1 MTTTAPLQKNV
12 RLTLTTIFGVF
23 FFANV
28 LVFVLSLWAAF
39 GSGKAVLLP
48 EDLSTGVR
56 LVIFLVG
63 AGISWIAGRWLF
75 MQLIHGDLG
84 VDESSNAAI
93 LMLGYLLLMFT
104 GIAFISAWSWLW
116 LLILLLVLVLGT
128 MLILRRIVG
137 LPIALTIITISIIL
151 GIVVYK
157 LFR

>member
-1 MTTTAPLQKNV
+1 MANAALQKNV
-12 RLTLTTIFGVF
+12 RLTLGTIFSVF

-39 GSGKAVLLP
+39 GGKAVLLP

-56 LVIFLVG
+56 LLIFIVG
-63 AGISWIAGRWLF
+63 VAISWVAGRWLF
-75 MQLIHGDLG
+75 MQLIHGELG
-84 VDESSNAAI
+84 VDESSNASV

-128 MLILRRIVG
+128 LLILRRIVG
-137 LPIALTIITISIIL
+137 LPIAL
-151 GIVVYK
+151 YHHRP
-157 LFR
+157 FRHSGCRCV

>member
-1 MTTTAPLQKNV
+1 MANAALQKNV
-12 RLTLTTIFGVF
+12 RLTLSTIFGVF
-23 FFANV
+23 FLANV

-39 GSGKAVLLP
+39 GGKAVLLP

-56 LVIFLVG
+56 LVIFVVG
-63 AGISWIAGRWLF
+63 AGISWVAGRWLF
-75 MQLIHGDLG
+75 MQLIHGELG
-84 VDESSNAAI
+84 VDESSNAAV

-137 LPIALTIITISIIL
+137 LPIALTIMTMSVIL
-151 GIVVYK
+151 GIVVYR